1 MADKQFHRARLRRL
15 PSSVEQSS
23 TDYPL
28 AGAET
33 IGLGRDP
40 RCQIMLESTQY
51 RSVSRRHAEICPVA
65 GGVVEGTQPP
75 WQVCDLNSANG
86 TFVNGQRLRGCQILQ
101 TGDRIM
107 LGQDGPIFV
116 FEIQTEVPPVVQKPP
131 VVRSP
136 STVQKPS
143 AQLPPA
149 QSAGL
154 AKAPSPARSFNL
166 VPPIQR
172 SVKSS
177 RPDQVSLTQ
186 LFPIL
191 STGREL
197 TRKAFLLPG
206 ILTVSC
212 VVLLFLAVG
221 EPPVFNLLL
230 AVYLSGAAYY
240 FVYQLCGKSKPW
252 WVLAGAAGMTMAVLA
267 SPVLNLFL
275 VGFRDWLPGRLPKDI
290 HSLSFPMLLLR
301 MFFGAGLMEELLKAL
316 PVLAAWLLGNGLP
329 PPWRDRIGIR
339 EPLDGNLVGAASA
352 VGFTLMETLGQY
364 IPEAYHTMLRSGEEA
379 AQLASLQL
387 LIPRIL
393 GSVAGHLAYSGY
405 LGYFVGLSVLRP
417 QRRWLV
423 LSVGYLTAAVL
434 HTLWN
439 ATGVISP
446 ILLAIVGVLS
456 YAFLTAAILKA
467 RELSPQRSQNFATR
481 FYK

>member
-1 MADKQFHRARLRRL
+1 MARP
-15 PSSVEQSS
+15 PS
-23 TDYPL
+23 
-28 AGAET
+28 
-33 IGLGRDP
+33 
-40 RCQIMLESTQY
+40 
-51 RSVSRRHAEICPVA
+51 
-65 GGVVEGTQPP
+65 GV
-75 WQVCDLNSANG
+75 
-86 TFVNGQRLRGCQILQ
+86 R
-101 TGDRIM
+101 
-107 LGQDGPIFV
+107 
-116 FEIQTEVPPVVQKPP
+116 
-131 VVRSP
+131 
-136 STVQKPS
+136 TV
-143 AQLPPA
+143 AQLPPTPPPKTPPKIPLK
-149 QSAGL
+149 SES
-154 AKAPSPARSFNL
+154 KVPSPSRSI
-166 VPPIQR
+166 PPRPR
-172 SVKSS
+172 SIIPPL
-177 RPDQVSLTQ
+177 PDRVSLTQ

-221 EPPVFNLLL
+221 EPAVFNLLL
-230 AVYLSGAAYY
+230 AIYLSGAAYY

-252 WVLAGAAGMTMAVLA
+252 WVLVGAAGLTMVILV
-267 SPVLNLFL
+267 SPVLTWFL
-275 VGFRDWLPGRLPKDI
+275 VAFRDWLPGRLPKDI

-301 MFFGAGLMEELLKAL
+301 MFFGAGLMEELLKVL
-316 PVLAAWLLGNGLP
+316 PVLAVWLLGSVVQQ
-329 PPWRDRIGIR
+329 PWRDRIGIC
-339 EPLDGNLVGAASA
+339 EPLDGILVGAASA

-364 IPEAYHTMLRSGEEA
+364 LPETYNAMLRSGEEA

-423 LSVGYLTAAVL
+423 LGVGYLTAAAL

-439 ATGVISP
+439 AAGVISP
-446 ILLAIVGVLS
+446 VLLAIVGGLS

-467 RELSPQRSQNFATR
+467 RELSPRRSQNFATR